1 MPTSRRFAFP
11 VRKSR
16 FDATAR
22 RAVAV
27 FFAGSPV
34 RPSTGGFALFRETP
48 PRGTTVGQALSSGV
62 ALGHVAQ
69 LPLAFA
75 RYSMAVS
82 IRQAVVTSGVVFA
95 LFAGGPTVVWS
106 TFFVFP
112 IR

>member
-1 MPTSRRFAFP
+1 M
-11 VRKSR
+11 
-16 FDATAR
+16 
-22 RAVAV
+22 
-27 FFAGSPV
+27 
-34 RPSTGGFALFRETP
+34 
-48 PRGTTVGQALSSGV
+48 SSGV

-106 TFFVFP
+106 TFFVFS